1 MTLQTN
7 SPRSCYNSTNL
18 YKSGVILT
26 TFLIN
31 FAHRMCGKWGNL
43 IACLFL
49 LSLSSPT
56 LAQKADEL
64 AQDSDY
70 ALGVQ
75 AFADGD
81 FERAANLWLA
91 DAYKGFAD
99 AQFNVGVLYIEG
111 KGVSIDR
118 GEAVFWFEKAA
129 VQGHPEAQYNLGH
142 LLLEEKG
149 DVERIGEGIE
159 WWRKSAEQGF
169 AIAQYNY
176 GRAVFYGI
184 GVEQNRPAAKDWIEK
199 AVAAGNKRAQA
210 FLDEQKDHFVDEPV
224 AESAK
229 QQIVVDATTPA
240 VEQLPPSEE
249 LVQGSE
255 YMLVGETPILMYSRF
270 NAFSPVVTRI
280 DARVLLRVVDR
291 ARDWIRVEVPGG
303 VPGWMRRDHVD
314 IDKDLVEVTRDSTKV
329 RADPTESTAN
339 NDIGELASG
348 AKALLLEEQ
357 VGWVRVLLPE
367 KIPGW
372 IEDSGVKSVNAK
384 SSEIARVWQTQR
396 VRLKIDA
403 LASREVRIAAPEQPK
418 ILAIDSIDNNTEEID
433 LRSESV
439 LATVAKVEPLVSDQ
453 VLQEQVVIE
462 QTIALDDIASEEIEL
477 PAQKVVVDTEAP
489 LPDEVTVAA
498 EQVANAAAVI
508 AEVADPE
515 VEQVLESGVIGA
527 QTENDSAPG
536 STGGDSSEAVAQ
548 VVDIVPTQIEPLVVA
563 ESESELDESAVVDN
577 NPNPGKARE
586 PEVIISTPGSSKID
600 DADSGSS
607 TESDVATV
615 INKQNT
621 IQLTNQTGV
630 AVRTGA
636 SRSLPSIT
644 SLPMN
649 SLVDVVGEENGFA
662 QVIIPGGLP
671 VWIRRSE
678 ALIQGSDKALIK
690 GSRVRALSLPP
701 GNSETRILGLLPAGE
716 VVRVVNERGDA
727 IRVVA
732 PESITAWVALD
743 DLKQAENIQDVNTVW
758 QEQSYSLLTN
768 YLDAELQEMAIVP
781 TLGDNQLV
789 GTGIPNDNN
798 WLFEDTSKGYTLQ
811 LFSMQN
817 QSSARSQFRS
827 LNGRGQLFSTR
838 VRGERWYFVLL
849 GKFLTPESAE
859 AVAEKLP
866 RWASGWRVRSLQR
879 LRVNRCKKLEQFNEQ
894 EAFGLAAKCN

>member
-1 MTLQTN
+1 M
-7 SPRSCYNSTNL
+7 R
-18 YKSGVILT
+18 
-26 TFLIN
+26 
-31 FAHRMCGKWGNL
+31 
-43 IACLFL
+43 
-49 LSLSSPT
+49 
-56 LAQKADEL
+56 
-64 AQDSDY
+64 DSDY
-70 ALGVQ
+70 ALGVE

-91 DAYKGFAD
+91 DAYKGSAD

-118 GEAVFWFEKAA
+118 GEALFWFEKAA

-149 DVERIGEGIE
+149 DVERIREGIE

-184 GVEQNRPAAKDWIEK
+184 GVDQNRPAAKAWIEK
-199 AVAAGNKRAQA
+199 AAIAGNKRAQV
-210 FLDEQKDHFVDEPV
+210 FIDEQKDNFVDQPV

-229 QQIVVDATTPA
+229 QPIVLDAATPA
-240 VEQLPPSEE
+240 IEQAPPSEE
-249 LVQGSE
+249 LVERSE
-255 YMLVGETPILMYSRF
+255 YVLVGENPVLMYSRF

-280 DARVLLRVVDR
+280 DARVLLRVVDS
-291 ARDWIRVEVPGG
+291 ARDWLRVEVPGG
-303 VPGWMRRDHVD
+303 VPGWVKRDQLK
-314 IDKDLVEVTRDSTKV
+314 INKDLVEITSDGAKV

-339 NDIGELASG
+339 NDIGELALG

-357 VGWVRVLLPE
+357 ARWVRVLLPE

-372 IEDSGVKSVNAK
+372 IEELGVKTVNAE

-403 LASREVRIAAPEQPK
+403 LASREISIASEEQSS
-418 ILAIDSIDNNTEEID
+418 ISAIDSTDENISDID
-433 LRSESV
+433 LNSESV
-439 LATVAKVEPLVSDQ
+439 LATVAKVEPLVSDKL
-453 VLQEQVVIE
+453 LQENAIVE
-462 QTIALDDIASEEIEL
+462 KTIGLQDIASEEIEL
-477 PAQKVVVDTEAP
+477 PAQRVVIDTAESIP
-489 LPDEVTVAA
+489 PEVSEAA
-498 EQVANAAAVI
+498 EQVANAAEVI
-508 AEVADPE
+508 AEANE
-515 VEQVLESGVIGA
+515 VQSGKVLEAGVIGGQSA
-527 QTENDSAPG
+527 SDSVVIAVENAVESEGDKTEVQTE
-536 STGGDSSEAVAQ
+536 VI
-548 VVDIVPTQIEPLVVA
+548 DIV
-563 ESESELDESAVVDN
+563 SELDKSIVVVENVSATTEDSESNN
-577 NPNPGKARE
+577 NPNPGKAQE
-586 PEVIISTPGSSKID
+586 PDIAIAIPSSSNDDDQENDDDEGAEIVANIAGFESTNQS
-600 DADSGSS
+600 
-607 TESDVATV
+607 
-615 INKQNT
+615 T
-621 IQLTNQTGV
+621 IQLTSRSGV

-636 SRSLPSIT
+636 SVSLPAIT
-644 SLPMN
+644 TLPLN

-662 QVIIPGGLP
+662 EVIIPGGLP

-678 ALIQGSDKALIK
+678 ALVQGGEKALIK
-690 GSRVRALSLPP
+690 GSRVRALSTPP
-701 GNSETRILGLLPAGE
+701 GSAETRILGLLPAGE
-716 VVRVVNERGDA
+716 VVRIVNERGDA

-732 PESITAWVALD
+732 PESITAWVSLK
-743 DLKQAENIQDVNTVW
+743 DLKQAENIQDENAVW

-768 YLDAELQEMAIVP
+768 YLDAELQELAVVP

-798 WLFEDTSKGYTLQ
+798 WLFEDSSKGYTLQ

-879 LRVNRCKKLEQFNEQ
+879 LQVNRCKKLEQFNEQ
-894 EAFGLAAKCN
+894 EAFGLAAKCS